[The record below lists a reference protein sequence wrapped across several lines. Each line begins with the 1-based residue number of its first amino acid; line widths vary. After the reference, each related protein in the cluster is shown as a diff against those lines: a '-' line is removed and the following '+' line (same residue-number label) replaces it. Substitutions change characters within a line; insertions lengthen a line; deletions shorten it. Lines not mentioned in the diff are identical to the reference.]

1 MNAKK
6 VLELLST
13 ENYTE
18 LKRLA
23 EAEIMQSKCATSSE
37 KSIAKAFVK
46 LSKQAAEEKYRLSIA
61 GAYYKDDFLCVTN
74 GYWGVMTKRIIGGC
88 FMREDGDYSNLDL
101 YNIITGHKLSRP
113 ETIMIDNNKI
123 AQIKNAF
130 AIDKANGDSR
140 EPAIKIYDTY
150 IKFNYFINIY
160 ACMEK
165 NCVLYVQKNE
175 YIKPV
180 LFEDDNTM
188 AIILPLREINIKMI
202 EKSFN
207 IKEYEV

>member
-1 MNAKK
+1 MNAKT
-6 VLELLST
+6 VLQLLS
-13 ENYTE
+13 EKDYTE

-23 EAEIMQSKCATSSE
+23 EAELMQSECKTSSE

-46 LSKQAAEEKYRLSIA
+46 LSKQAAKEKYRPNIA

-74 GYWGVMTKRIIGGC
+74 GCWGVITKRIIDGC
-88 FMREDGDYSNLDL
+88 IMREDGDYSNPDL
-101 YNIITGHKLSRP
+101 YNIITGHKLSCP

-140 EPAIKIYDTY
+140 EPTIKIYDTY

-175 YIKPV
+175 YIKPI

-188 AIILPLREINIKMI
+188 AIILPLRVTDIKMA
-202 EKSFN
+202 ETSFN